1 MENESNIPT
10 GTETIADAG
19 ASSAETLPSDEEY
32 ITDFTA
38 PMEDFGDPPR
48 EQAAEGAE
56 AKTEGAEAESSIAD
70 TDAARPSDDKVE
82 QTDEEKAV
90 DEELKAAPESG
101 RFGMLR
107 KIAARELNRSK
118 SLEAELETARGVMFR
133 PTVPAEDFVAQ
144 GKAKE
149 FWDDI
154 AKNHSAY
161 YTPMVQDMLRVEL
174 NTERLASGVIP
185 QPVADVL
192 ADVFAKSWLPHFLT
206 EQYGIDL
213 PTFQTI
219 LERSRSGESATSEV
233 QPTKLS
239 PQEIVDLALDPA
251 IEADRKIIARIEQ
264 GNRPAVKPVDPEI
277 AQLRAQYSKLL
288 KAQNG
293 TVKQREEAAATER
306 INAFESLLSA
316 DRQGLL
322 DEHLKRIPR
331 DSTGNIL
338 KGYEHLPAQIADRVE
353 LVLSRNTDYKA
364 KRDHAAKW
372 YKQPGSVETAKSLAS
387 GDMKGIYQHHKVV
400 VGQIV
405 AQELAPYADRINAVK
420 ALETERRTKQILP
433 GGSSPTHEA
442 EAALRPQVSRRPMTL
457 AERAKQQTV

>member
-19 ASSAETLPSDEEY
+19 ALSGETLPPDEEY

-38 PMEDFGDPPR
+38 PMEEFGDAPR
-48 EQAAEGAE
+48 EQAASETDEKPAGAE
-56 AKTEGAEAESSIAD
+56 DESSKEVTD
-70 TDAARPSDDKVE
+70 TSTKPDDKVA
-82 QTDEEKAV
+82 QTEEEKAV

-118 SLEAELETARGVMFR
+118 SLEAELETERGVMFR
-133 PTVPAEDFVAQ
+133 PTVPAEDFVSQ

-161 YTPMVQDMLRVEL
+161 YTPMVQDMIRVEL
-174 NTERLASGVIP
+174 STERLGQGDIP
-185 QPVADVL
+185 QPVADAL
-192 ADVFAKSWLPHFLT
+192 SDVFAKSWLPHFLT

-213 PTFQTI
+213 PTF
-219 LERSRSGESATSEV
+219 RSVIEKYRAGESSIEV

-239 PQEIVDLALDPA
+239 LQELTDLSLDPNDN
-251 IEADRKIIARIEQ
+251 ADKRIIARIER
-264 GNRPAVKPVDPEI
+264 GNQPTVKPVDPEI
-277 AQLRAQYSKLL
+277 AQLRAGYQKLL
-288 KAQNG
+288 EAQNG
-293 TVKQREEAAATER
+293 NVKQAEAAAASER

-316 DRQGLL
+316 DRQSLL

-338 KGYEHLPAQIADRVE
+338 KGYEHLPQQIADRVE
-353 LVLSRNTDYKA
+353 LVLSRNADYKA

-372 YKQPGSVETAKSLAS
+372 YKQPGSVDTAKHLAA
-387 GDMKGIYQHHKVV
+387 GDMKGIYAHHKVTV
-400 VGQIV
+400 AQIV

-442 EAALRPQVSRRPMTL
+442 EAALRPRMSRRPMTL
-457 AERAKQQTV
+457 AERAKQQSV